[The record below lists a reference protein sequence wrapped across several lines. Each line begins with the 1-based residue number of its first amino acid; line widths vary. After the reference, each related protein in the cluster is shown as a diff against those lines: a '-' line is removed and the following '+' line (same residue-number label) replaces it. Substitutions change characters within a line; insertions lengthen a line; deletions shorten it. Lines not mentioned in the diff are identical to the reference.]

1 MAYRVELSPTAVA
14 DLDSIYEW
22 IAVRS
27 PQRAEA
33 WLEGCYRAVLSLE
46 QFPER
51 CSLAVE
57 SEALEIEI
65 RQLLYKRTVRILFTL
80 AIEADGEGVVRVHR
94 VRHAAQ
100 RRLRIPGELQ
110 GEVFEDGEE

>member
-65 RQLLYKRTVRILFTL
+65 RQLLYKRTVRRVGTVGGG
-80 AIEADGEGVVRVHR
+80 DSGEFAGVGV
-94 VRHAAQ
+94 
-100 RRLRIPGELQ
+100 
-110 GEVFEDGEE
+110 